1 MKDSQ
6 KTKKQLIEELQQ
18 MREQLAT
25 HPDPDA
31 ESPRAQASIGN
42 LQEIH
47 GNLFDMFPIGV
58 TILDMKGTILYCNAA
73 VYEKGGYTPG
83 EFAGKHFTKI
93 ATLRAKDIPG
103 YLRLFKSLL
112 RGEIPKPFETQY
124 RCKDGTTGWTE
135 LNISL
140 LKIGSERR
148 IVVIQHD
155 TTERKRIEETLRESE
170 QKYKALVEETAF
182 GILNA
187 DLTGKITYV
196 NNAILRTT
204 GYSWE
209 ELVGKNAFKLGL
221 VPPEALKN
229 LKKKMKEKLLGQ
241 PPGRMEMQ
249 FKRKDGEWIWLQ
261 IRGSLLRVHNIPVGF
276 HITGED
282 ITEQKRAAEA
292 LKESEEKFR
301 IASQLASDV
310 VYERDLQTGIATFY
324 GDIDTHLGYEQGGY
338 PRTMEGWREH
348 VHPEDLAWIDGQSLD
363 HLEQGTPYEIEYRMK
378 RKDGTYMTWLDRI
391 MVTQDKETGKPAK
404 FIGAATD
411 ITERKRAEEALK
423 DSEEKFNM
431 AFRASPQAMLITDLK
446 DGRII
451 EANESH
457 SRITGHNRD
466 ELVGRTTAELDIW
479 VNKKKRSRI
488 VKTLKEK
495 GKVSNEEIEFRK
507 KSGEI
512 YTGNFSAELIN
523 IGGEECIISS
533 AMDITERKKIEE
545 ALRESEIKFSKAFQS
560 SPDMITL
567 INLKTNEYIEVND
580 SFLSTTGYT
589 RKELSGKSG
598 NKISLWVYPEEEEKM
613 GRLLAEDDKMRNE
626 ELHFRMKSG
635 EIRTWLCS
643 ADFIN
648 IGGDR
653 CMLAAAADI
662 TERKRAEEALANEAI
677 WRRILIEE
685 SLDGIVVLDEDAAVV
700 EANHRFADMLGYSPE
715 EVRKLHTWDWDTEFS
730 SDELL
735 NMGRGIGP
743 EGLRLETKHR
753 RKDGTV
759 FDVDI
764 SINKASVGERELIF
778 CVCRDVTSRK
788 QAEEALR
795 ESEEKF
801 SKAFRSSP
809 EVITITRLSDG
820 KFLEINDS
828 FVRAT
833 GYSREEI
840 IGHSSQKMG
849 IWAKPGDR
857 KHMMTLLKEKGR
869 VSNEEYSL
877 RTKAGDIRVMLF
889 SAEQITLGNEPCLLA
904 VTIDITDYRKM
915 EAKARETEYLRELD
929 KLRTELLANISHE
942 LRTPLASIK
951 GFATMLIDYED
962 RLKRHEKRDYLE
974 TIDKNADRLVE
985 LIEQLLEMS
994 RLEAGMLSIIKKSTN
1009 IIKLCEEAV
1018 EEVRVRS
1025 ANYNFTLD
1033 LPAKLP
1039 RVNADGRRIRQ
1050 ILDNIIDNSVKFSDE
1065 GTDINLTLKRKGH
1078 ELVFTVSDHGT
1089 GIAQQD
1095 LPRVFNRMFHSPKKP
1110 GVAGAGLGLSICKG
1124 LVEAHGGEIWIE
1136 SEEGK
1141 GTRCFFTLPLYNGE
1155 GEPA

>member
-25 HPDPDA
+25 HHVPA
-31 ESPRAQASIGN
+31 AMSPHAGSTVGK
-42 LQEIH
+42 LEEIH
-47 GNLFDMFPIGV
+47 GSLFDMFPMGV
-58 TILDMKGTILYCNAA
+58 TILDMKGTVLYCNAA
-73 VYEKGGYTPG
+73 VYQKSGHPPG
-83 EFAGKHFTKI
+83 KFEGKHFSKI

-103 YLRLFKSLL
+103 YLVMFKSLL
-112 RGEIPKPFETQY
+112 KGKMPEPFETQY
-124 RCKDGTTGWTE
+124 QRKDGSTGWTE

-140 LKIGSERR
+140 LNIGGERR

-170 QKYKALVEETAF
+170 QKYKTLVEETAF

-196 NNAILRTT
+196 NNAILQTT

-209 ELVGKNAFKLGL
+209 ELVGKNAFRLGL
-221 VPPEALKN
+221 IPGETLKLLKN
-229 LKKKMKEKLLGQ
+229 KMKEKLLGQ

-249 FKRKDGEWIWLQ
+249 FKRKDGKWIWLQ
-261 IRGSLLRVHNIPVGF
+261 IRGSLLRVLNIPVGF
-276 HITGED
+276 HCTGED
-282 ITEQKRAAEA
+282 ITEQKRAEEA
-292 LKESEEKFR
+292 LKDSEEKFR

-324 GDIDTHLGYEQGGY
+324 GDIDTHLGYEQEGFS
-338 PRTMEGWREH
+338 RTMEGWREH

-391 MVTQDKETGKPAK
+391 MVTKDKETGKPAK
-404 FIGAATD
+404 IIGAATD
-411 ITERKRAEEALK
+411 ITERKQAEEALR
-423 DSEEKFNM
+423 DSEEKFNI
-431 AFRASPQAMLITDLK
+431 AFHSSPQAMLITDLK
-446 DGRII
+446 DGKII
-451 EANESH
+451 EVNESH
-457 SRITGHNRD
+457 YRITGHTRD
-466 ELVGRTTAELDIW
+466 ELIGRSTAELDIW
-479 VNKKKRSRI
+479 VNNKDRSRI

-495 GKVSNEEIEFRK
+495 GTVINEEIEFRK

-512 YTGNFSAELIN
+512 YTGNFSAEVIN
-523 IGGEECIISS
+523 LGGEECIISS
-533 AMDITERKKIEE
+533 VMDITERKKMEE

-560 SPDMITL
+560 SPNMITL
-567 INLKTNEYIEVND
+567 INLNTNQYVEVND
-580 SFLSTTGYT
+580 SFINATGYSREELMNST
-589 RKELSGKSG
+589 RDDI
-598 NKISLWVYPEEEEKM
+598 NLWVYPEEEEKM

-643 ADFIN
+643 ADIIN

-662 TERKRAEEALANEAI
+662 TERNRAEEALANEAI
-677 WRRILIEE
+677 WRRILIDE

-700 EANHRFADMLGYSPE
+700 EANRQFAEMLGYSPE
-715 EVRKLHTWDWDTEFS
+715 EVRNLHTWDWDTELERE
-730 SDELL
+730 ELL
-735 NMGRGIGP
+735 KMGRGIGP
-743 EGLRLETKHR
+743 EGLHLETRHR

-764 SINKASVGERELIF
+764 SISGAMVTGRKLIF
-778 CVCRDVTSRK
+778 CVCRDVTARK
-788 QAEEALR
+788 QAEEAMR

-820 KFLEINDS
+820 KFLEVNDS

-840 IGHSSQKMG
+840 IGHCSQEMG

-857 KHMMTLLKEKGR
+857 ERMLKILKEKGR
-869 VSNEEYSL
+869 VSNEEYSM
-877 RTKAGDIRVMLF
+877 RTKSGDIRVMLY
-889 SAEQITLGNEPCLLA
+889 STEQVTLGNEPCLLA
-904 VTIDITDYRKM
+904 VTFDITDYRKM

-962 RLKRHEKRDYLE
+962 RLTRHEKKDYLE
-974 TIDKNADRLVE
+974 TIDKNTDRLVE

-994 RLEAGMLSIIKKSTN
+994 RLEAGMLSITKKSTN
-1009 IIKLCEEAV
+1009 ILKLCEEAV
-1018 EEVRVRS
+1018 EEVCIRS
-1025 ANYNFTLD
+1025 ATHNFTLD

-1065 GTDINLTLKRKGH
+1065 GTEINLTLKRKGDN
-1078 ELVFTVSDHGT
+1078 LLFTVSDHGT

-1110 GVAGAGLGLSICKG
+1110 GVAGAGLGLSICRG

-1155 GEPA
+1155 GEQA